1 MLNFDLT
8 KLLTGIVLSLSV
20 VCVSSFAYSQTVLPE
35 SSDFGLVFSVKNGTL
50 ADGVIPDDQSLAAN
64 DLEDGAV
71 YSIDEIDEIV
81 ASRVSEEE
89 MTGQNEAQ
97 SGAQP
102 AALYKDSMLSAFF
115 LDKNAEFS
123 KEFEL
128 GHCGSITFL
137 EPEDPAVQRVAC
149 DEAIYTYRVNGS
161 VVNVTRDE
169 EIVLALDLNSSS
181 FWLNGRHFEANGS

>member
-1 MLNFDLT
+1 MR

-20 VCVSSFAYSQTVLPE
+20 VSVSSIAHSQSVLQE

-50 ADGVIPDDQSLAAN
+50 ADGVIPDDQSAAAK

-71 YSIDEIDEIV
+71 YSIDEIDSIV
-81 ASRVSEEE
+81 ASRVSQEDV
-89 MTGQNEAQ
+89 TGQDDAQ
-97 SGAQP
+97 AG
-102 AALYKDSMLSAFF
+102 ALYKDSMLSAFF

-149 DEAIYTYRVNGS
+149 DDAIYTYRVNGS

-169 EIVLALDLNSSS
+169 EIVLALDLNASS
-181 FWLNGRHFEANGS
+181 FRLNGRHFEANGS